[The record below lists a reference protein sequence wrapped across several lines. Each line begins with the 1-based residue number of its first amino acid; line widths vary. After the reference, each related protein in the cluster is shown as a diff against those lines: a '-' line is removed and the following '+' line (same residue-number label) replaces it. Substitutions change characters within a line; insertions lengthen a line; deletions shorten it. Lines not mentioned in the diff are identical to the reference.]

1 MICPVENLIKTAD
14 KEYQIEEKLEALLN
28 QFEKEVEPYD
38 KMSSISALA
47 TPVGV
52 VISVFLPLLFL
63 HIVGHQI
70 NPYLAITGGPLI
82 YWVIGGIVCTILFSK
97 LSLIYIDYQKH
108 KISKTKYQPIAGVC
122 MCDLSQLRS
131 QVIKMEK
138 SKTVGERIRHVKL
151 INYYKHQMGW

>member
-1 MICPVENLIKTAD
+1 MENLIKTTD
-14 KEYQIEEKLEALLN
+14 KEYQIEEKFEALLN

-52 VISVFLPLLFL
+52 VISIFLPLIFL
-63 HIVGHQI
+63 HIVGDQI
-70 NPYLAITGGPLI
+70 NPYLAITAGPLI
-82 YWVIGGIVCTILFSK
+82 YWVIGGVVGTILLSK
-97 LSLIYIDYQKH
+97 LSLIYIDHQKH

>member
-1 MICPVENLIKTAD
+1 MENLIKATD
-14 KEYQIEEKLEALLN
+14 NEYQIEERFEVLLN

-52 VISVFLPLLFL
+52 VISIFVPLLFL
-63 HIVGHQI
+63 HFVGGQI

-82 YWVIGGIVCTILFSK
+82 YCVVGGIVGTIFFSK
-97 LSLIYIDYQKH
+97 LSLVYIDYQKH
-108 KISKTKYQPIAGVC
+108 KISRTKYQPIAGVC
-122 MCDLSQLRS
+122 MCDLSQLRA

-138 SKTVGERIRHVKL
+138 SKTAGERIRHVKL
-151 INYYKHQMGW
+151 INYYKLQMGW

>member
-1 MICPVENLIKTAD
+1 MENLIKATD
-14 KEYQIEEKLEALLN
+14 NEYQIEERFEVLLN

-52 VISVFLPLLFL
+52 VISIFVPLLFL
-63 HIVGHQI
+63 HFVGGQI

-82 YWVIGGIVCTILFSK
+82 YCVVGGIVGTIFFSK
-97 LSLIYIDYQKH
+97 LSLVYIDYQKH
-108 KISKTKYQPIAGVC
+108 KISRTKYQPIAGVC

-138 SKTVGERIRHVKL
+138 SKTAGERIRHVKL
-151 INYYKHQMGW
+151 INYYKLQMGW

>member
-1 MICPVENLIKTAD
+1 MSMENLIKATD
-14 KEYQIEEKLEALLN
+14 KEYQIEEKFELLLN

-52 VISVFLPLLFL
+52 VISIFVPLLFL
-63 HIVGHQI
+63 HMVGGQI
-70 NPYLAITGGPLI
+70 NPYFAITSGPLI
-82 YWVIGGIVCTILFSK
+82 YWVVGGMVGTIFLSK
-97 LSLIYIDYQKH
+97 LSLMYIDYQKH
-108 KISKTKYQPIAGVC
+108 KISRTKYQPIAGVC
-122 MCDLSQLRS
+122 MCDLSQLRA

-138 SKTVGERIRHVKL
+138 SKTAGERIRHVKL

>member
-1 MICPVENLIKTAD
+1 MPMENLVKATD
-14 KEYQIEEKLEALLN
+14 KEYQIEEKFQVLLN

-38 KMSSISALA
+38 KISAISVLA

-52 VISVFLPLLFL
+52 VISIFLPLLFL
-63 HIVGHQI
+63 NFVGGKI
-70 NPYLAITGGPLI
+70 NPSLTITGGPLI
-82 YWVIGGIVCTILFSK
+82 YWIVGGIVGTIFLSK
-97 LSLIYIDYQKH
+97 LSLIYIDHQKH
-108 KISKTKYQPIAGVC
+108 KISRTKYQPIAGVC

-138 SKTVGERIRHVKL
+138 SKTAGERIRHVKL

>member
-1 MICPVENLIKTAD
+1 MHMENLVKATD
-14 KEYQIEEKLEALLN
+14 KEYQIEEKFQVLLN

-38 KMSSISALA
+38 KISAISALA

-52 VISVFLPLLFL
+52 VISIFLPLLFL
-63 HIVGHQI
+63 HFVGRGQLS
-70 NPYLAITGGPLI
+70 PSLAITGGPLI
-82 YWVIGGIVCTILFSK
+82 YWIVGGIVGTIFLSK
-97 LSLIYIDYQKH
+97 LSLIYIDHQKH
-108 KISKTKYQPIAGVC
+108 KISRTKYQPIAGVC

-138 SKTVGERIRHVKL
+138 SKTAGERIRHVKL

>member
-1 MICPVENLIKTAD
+1 MPMENLVKATD
-14 KEYQIEEKLEALLN
+14 KEYLIEEKFQVLLD

-38 KMSSISALA
+38 KISAISALA

-52 VISVFLPLLFL
+52 VISIFLPLLFL
-63 HIVGHQI
+63 HFIGGKI
-70 NPYLAITGGPLI
+70 SPSLAITGGPLI
-82 YWVIGGIVCTILFSK
+82 YWIVGGIVGTIFLSK
-97 LSLIYIDYQKH
+97 LSLIYIDHQKH
-108 KISKTKYQPIAGVC
+108 KISRTKYRPIAGVC

-138 SKTVGERIRHVKL
+138 SKTAGERIRHVKL